1 MDQQQQVGASARVVA
16 QYLDAT
22 APAGP
27 LLATLGRATLREDAG
42 FHQFQMAEA
51 TLRQYQHGPGSPQG
65 RTALIGAVRFL
76 AAHSPTS
83 RSAGQDVSY
92 RLPVRARRPDI
103 PGRLG
108 AWFQDCLVIPARP
121 GGCFWGTPPVPR
133 HWGSAPLQPWGE
145 APCAGQSSA
154 PGKAG
159 WDNYLALAGPQRLFR
174 CTTIYATKH

>member
-1 MDQQQQVGASARVVA
+1 MLEELLGWMDQQQQVGASARVVA

-83 RSAGQDVSY
+83 RSAGQTY
-92 RLPVRARRPDI
+92 HTAFRLERGDQI
-103 PGRLG
+103 
-108 AWFQDCLVIPARP
+108 FQD
-121 GGCFWGTPPVPR
+121 
-133 HWGSAPLQPWGE
+133 
-145 APCAGQSSA
+145 
-154 PGKAG
+154 
-159 WDNYLALAGPQRLFR
+159 D
-174 CTTIYATKH
+174 